1 MELIDNT
8 QIKKDKLGYYFKI
21 KRTFLRDFQKEQ
33 KTFEPLFK
41 KHIAT
46 KENDWFFLA
55 PKNYKKLK
63 TLIASTIPHLKKA
76 IQNDWE
82 DNNQILW
89 AEENLINKL
98 LGKAL
103 ITYTLAPTEALAY
116 QIAQDISKKKQKK
129 VTIYEFGCGAGI
141 STTLT
146 FNSIKRLTTV
156 HTQIIT
162 VDYSLTAITMT
173 ALVLSL
179 FQIPYRIISK
189 EALNIHK
196 DFEGILLVLA
206 DGITF
211 LDHQKSSLKF
221 DYFYSDHGIVY
232 LSNLENLHILS
243 NLRNHLKKDARLY
256 LVGLYTNVFVD
267 MSTLSKL
274 LPIFKNNNKKNF
286 SERLQDKKPCF
297 IWSPKSN
304 PNYYSLKNLYIPG
317 AGGLYDLMHEL
328 LLSKPKDFFSYMKI
342 LTEVSRDL
350 SRLSSHIKTPLKLR
364 ETDKQKLN
372 IKDMYSILNKLKYK
386 DIKVEKFPKCVRIK
400 QNSLPFMQLLRADI

>member
-1 MELIDNT
+1 MNTTSNT
-8 QIKKDKLGYYFKI
+8 QIKKDDLGYYLKI
-21 KRTFLRDFQKEQ
+21 NKTFLRNFQKEQ

-63 TLIASTIPHLKKA
+63 SLISSTIPFFKKT

-116 QIAQDISKKKQKK
+116 QMAKDISEKKQKE

-146 FNSIKRLTTV
+146 YNSIKRLTTAN
-156 HTQIIT
+156 TQIIT

-173 ALVLSL
+173 ALILSL
-179 FQIPYRIISK
+179 FQVPYRIISK
-189 EALNIHK
+189 DVLNIHK
-196 DFEGILLVLA
+196 DFEGVLLVLA

-211 LDHQKSSLKF
+211 LDGQKSSLKF

-243 NLRNHLKKDARLY
+243 SLRTHLKKDARLY
-256 LVGLYTNVFVD
+256 MVGLYTNVFVD

-274 LPIFKNNNKKNF
+274 LPILKSNNKKGFN
-286 SERLQDKKPCF
+286 ERLKNKKPCF

-328 LLSKPKDFFSYMKI
+328 LVSKPKDFISYMKI

-350 SRLSSHIKTPLKLR
+350 SRLSSHIKTPLELR
-364 ETDKQKLN
+364 DIDKQELK

-386 DIKVEKFPKCVRIK
+386 NIKVEKFPKCVRIK
-400 QNSLPFMQLLRADI
+400 QNSLPFMQLLTADI